1 MRGCV
6 GGLSH
11 LPAGDQSGYNAPII
25 VFLLQGIVLGI
36 TAAASPGPFQAFL
49 INQTLT
55 GGFRRGAP
63 VAFAPL
69 ISDIPIVIL
78 ILVLLDQLPPGFLNW
93 ISLAGGLFLL
103 YLAWRLWGRWRAGS
117 GSQLPDPPPS
127 FSLWRGV
134 LMNTLSPGPY
144 TFWTFVNGPLLLQAL
159 RQSWMHGAAF
169 ILGFYGTMISSL
181 VGIAALFHLARRLG
195 PRVVRLLMLASLIL
209 MIVFAAL
216 LLIRGIQGIA
226 PAS

>member
-1 MRGCV
+1 
-6 GGLSH
+6 
-11 LPAGDQSGYNAPII
+11 
-25 VFLLQGIVLGI
+25 LQGIVLGV

-78 ILVLLDQLPPGFLNW
+78 ILVLLDQLPPDFLNW

-103 YLAWRLWGRWRAGS
+103 YLAWNLWKQWRIGS
-117 GSQLPDPPPS
+117 GSGLPDPPAS

-134 LMNTLSPGPY
+134 LMNSLSPGPY
-144 TFWTFVNGPLLLQAL
+144 TFWTFVNGPILLQAL
-159 RQSWMHGAAF
+159 RQSWMHGGAF
-169 ILGFYGTMISSL
+169 LLGFYGTMIASL

-195 PRVVRLLMLASLIL
+195 PKSVRLLMLASLVIML
-209 MIVFAAL
+209 LFAAVL
-216 LLIRGIQGIA
+216 LVRGVQGIA
-226 PAS
+226 SFE